1 MMPMSGRTQP
11 LGWTDKEV
19 KMTIG
24 TAVITPNGEA
34 VVIEQLPH
42 TSAVRVQYLDK
53 RTQRKF
59 AGKGDILYPADLTV
73 KAVR

>member
-1 MMPMSGRTQP
+1 
-11 LGWTDKEV
+11 
-19 KMTIG
+19 MTIG

-34 VVIEQLPH
+34 VVIEQMPH

-59 AGKGDILYPADLTV
+59 AGKGDILYPADLQV